1 MNFSNFWGVALIS
14 TSKISICDY
23 GKGKKNQCSDL
34 ALIT

>member
-14 TSKISICDY
+14 TIKYPSVIMEKV
-23 GKGKKNQCSDL
+23 KKNQCSDL